1 MEGIACGWSNEAW
14 PYLALRGWYKVISV
28 FVNQLTREFS
38 YNLFY
43 HYNYLS
49 FFPVLLLCLVTQSH
63 IGYELRR
70 TMGYLIT
77 LEDKVLP
84 RQLRLVSHVLCEVF
98 FNRCDRSKQDHQWMM
113 QCRNHQ
119 DGNQGLVWKPP
130 RVAERE
136 WNC

>member
-1 MEGIACGWSNEAW
+1 VEGIACGWSNEAR

-70 TMGYLIT
+70 TMGYLIP
-77 LEDKVLP
+77 LEDN
-84 RQLRLVSHVLCEVF
+84 LR
-98 FNRCDRSKQDHQWMM
+98 
-113 QCRNHQ
+113 
-119 DGNQGLVWKPP
+119 
-130 RVAERE
+130 
-136 WNC
+136 